1 MKPIN
6 EKESLPQGVILF
18 FAVAH
23 LTHMPNS
30 RTLRHF
36 VTAKQNGFKFV
47 EEDMKGDI
55 YYVE

>member
-6 EKESLPQGVILF
+6 EKNHFQGSDSF

-36 VTAKQNGFKFV
+36 VTTKQNGFKFV
-47 EEDMKGDI
+47 EEDNERRYI
-55 YYVE
+55 L